1 MVMEIGFNKCLN
13 EGEAIMTMNR
23 RACFLVFL
31 VCFLFTYTG
40 IGNFRAYAQDDAPIA
55 QLDEKDAY
63 KIDVGDILE
72 INVWKEPDFSRSVF
86 VRLDGRITLP
96 LIGDVMAAGKTTM
109 ELAKTLEQKI
119 GEIIEEPSVTVI
131 LTASNSRVYYM
142 VGNIGS
148 GQYPLNTPITIM
160 QAIAKA
166 GGLGEWA
173 DEDNIMIIRRQSGK
187 DEMLFF
193 DYKAFVKGKD
203 LTKNIMIK
211 YGDTIVVF

>member
-1 MVMEIGFNKCLN
+1 
-13 EGEAIMTMNR
+13 
-23 RACFLVFL
+23 
-31 VCFLFTYTG
+31 
-40 IGNFRAYAQDDAPIA
+40 
-55 QLDEKDAY
+55 
-63 KIDVGDILE
+63 
-72 INVWKEPDFSRSVF
+72 
-86 VRLDGRITLP
+86 
-96 LIGDVMAAGKTTM
+96 MAAGKTTM
-109 ELAKTLEQKI
+109 ELARVLEEKI

-148 GQYPLNTPITIM
+148 GEYPLNTPINIM

-173 DEDNIMIIRRQSGK
+173 DEDNIMIIRRSSGK

-203 LTKNIMIK
+203 ITKNIMVQ